1 MNIYVITVATH
12 NEGYY
17 DALLESCKR
26 NNINLIILGFNE
38 KWKGFSW
45 RFKLI
50 NDYINNL
57 KDNDIILFIDA
68 FDVIILKDIEEIKK
82 RFINNFTKPI
92 VISHESTDS
101 YINKIL
107 YKISFNTN
115 SDIYCNAGTYIG
127 YVYALKEFYN
137 LIKIKYKN
145 LSIEEFNKLD
155 DQYIFNN
162 IYNNNK
168 DFVNKYIEYD
178 INNIIF
184 LVKSDIFRNFLYSI
198 LNIEYKNNIK
208 KIININA
215 CILHG
220 PCNLNMD
227 DIIIY
232 YKLPLV
238 KKRNKYFYNTLLY
251 FSKHI
256 FNRYA
261 LIIYIII
268 IIIIIIYNIRKKYK

>member
-1 MNIYVITVATH
+1 MNIYVVTVATH
-12 NEGYY
+12 NDGYY

-26 NNINLIILGFNE
+26 NNINLIVLGFNE

-45 RFKLI
+45 RFNLI
-50 NDYINNL
+50 IDYIKNL
-57 KDNDIILFIDA
+57 KDDDIILFIDA

-92 VISHESTDS
+92 VISHESIDS
-101 YINKIL
+101 YMNEIL
-107 YKISFNTN
+107 YKFVFGNT
-115 SDIYCNAGTYIG
+115 DIYSCAGTYIG
-127 YVYALKEFYN
+127 YVYALKEFFN

-145 LSIEEFNKLD
+145 LSIEDFNKLD
-155 DQYIFNN
+155 DQLILVN
-162 IYNNNK
+162 IYNNDK

-184 LVKSDIFRNFLYSI
+184 LVINDHSKSFLYYL
-198 LNIEYKNNIK
+198 LNIKYKNNIN
-208 KIININA
+208 KIINMNA

-220 PCNLNMD
+220 PTNLNMD

-238 KKRNKYFYNTLLY
+238 KKRNKYYYN
-251 FSKHI
+251 SNIHRH
-256 FNRYA
+256 N
-261 LIIYIII
+261 
-268 IIIIIIYNIRKKYK
+268 YNKFKEF